1 MLRILD
7 ACPGLRHRSVAGS
20 SSLAVM
26 ERKLSV
32 EFGPSR
38 SKRFAK
44 AVALAQGGPGEC
56 AETEPG
62 CYRVTFLLATDASLY
77 SALGRLLERVRHWR
91 ASETYEDDEL
101 VSTFQAKEMAWCA
114 SFQLSTF
121 GECRERF
128 QWGVMPRCALC
139 PLFDSER
146 ALRAGMREEPVP
158 GACVRAA
165 FPEDDATLIPEPD
178 FSMITDVNFLF
189 RPDLMAEL
197 QGEFPEW
204 MDLSPLIPESPPEHW
219 PGPAPDGDLYGDP

>member
-1 MLRILD
+1 
-7 ACPGLRHRSVAGS
+7 
-20 SSLAVM
+20 M
-26 ERKLSV
+26 ERLLTV

-44 AVALAQGGPGEC
+44 ALALAQSGRGEC
-56 AETEPG
+56 TESEPG
-62 CYRVTFLLATDASLY
+62 RYRVTFLLAREAALC

-91 ASETYEDDEL
+91 ASEVYEGDEL

-114 SFQLSTF
+114 SFHLSTF

-146 ALRAGMREEPVP
+146 AIRAGIWKEPVP
-158 GACVRAA
+158 GEHLQAA
-165 FPEDDATLIPEPD
+165 LRREDPALIPEPD

-189 RPDLMAEL
+189 NPDLMAQLDGEL
-197 QGEFPEW
+197 PEW
-204 MDLSPLIPESPPEHW
+204 MDLSALVPDCLPKEW
-219 PGPAPDGDLYGDP
+219 PDTAPDADASDDA